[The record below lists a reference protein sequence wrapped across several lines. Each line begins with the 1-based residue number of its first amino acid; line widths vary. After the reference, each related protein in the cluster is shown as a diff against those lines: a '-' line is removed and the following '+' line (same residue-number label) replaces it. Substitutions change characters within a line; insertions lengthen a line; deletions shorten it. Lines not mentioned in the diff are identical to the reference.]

1 MDDSEDKSS
10 ISLEGWRLRLCQ
22 HRLLLMLALFAG
34 WALLTGISCVVP
46 AKYRS
51 ETLISVEQQRVP
63 EHYVEANVTIDLQQ
77 RLQSM
82 TEQILS
88 RARLMGIIERFNL
101 YPRHSHVDPDALLD
115 AIRKDIKVEL
125 IRGDRGQISAF
136 KVSYS
141 ANNPKIAQQVTAELT
156 SLFIEENLH
165 NREELSRDTT
175 AFLETEL
182 ESARKSLDQQ
192 EQRLRDFKNRYMGQ
206 LPEQTGTNIQ
216 ILSGLQ
222 NRLLSATDARN
233 QAEQQRL
240 YLQSLMSQY
249 GNVRQ
254 LSSSTANAIA
264 VPSQRSNELDQ
275 KIALLKS
282 QLANL
287 SAKYTP
293 RHPDVVRLQEEI
305 AATEKLKALADRPET
320 SNSTSQVADARS
332 TLSAGD
338 SQALSAFTQLQSQL
352 KGNEFE
358 LANRKAEI
366 KKIENDIDSYQQRLN
381 LAPAREQELTS
392 ITRDHEQSRLNFESL
407 LAKKNQSAMAT
418 NLEKR
423 QQGEQ
428 FRMIDPPSLPQ
439 KPYFPNRLFFSL
451 SGLALGLALGI
462 AILLTMELLSPRVY
476 GELELQAIV
485 PTPFLVTIPPMLT
498 PVESRRK
505 VIYRAFEVATATVM
519 IIAIPAV
526 TFFIYR
532 KG

>member
-1 MDDSEDKSS
+1 MDNSEEKSS
-10 ISLEGWRLRLCQ
+10 ISIEGWRLRLCQ
-22 HRLLLMLALFAG
+22 HRLLLMLSLLTG

-51 ETLISVEQQRVP
+51 ETLILVEQQRVP
-63 EHYVEANVTIDLQQ
+63 EHYVEANVSIDLQQ

-88 RARLMGIIERFNL
+88 RTRLMGIIEKFQL
-101 YPRHSHVDPDALLD
+101 YPQHSHADSDGRLES
-115 AIRKDIKVEL
+115 IRKDIKVEL
-125 IRGDRGQISAF
+125 IRGDRDQVSAF

-141 ANNPKIAQQVTAELT
+141 ATTPVIAQQVTAELT
-156 SLFIEENLH
+156 SLFIEENLR

-192 EQRLRDFKNRYMGQ
+192 EQRLREFKNRYMGQ

-233 QAEQQRL
+233 QAEQQKL
-240 YLQSLMSQY
+240 YLQSLISQY
-249 GNVRQ
+249 GEMRQ
-254 LSSSTANAIA
+254 PSGSSGNGTAI
-264 VPSQRSNELDQ
+264 PSQHSHESDQ
-275 KIALLKS
+275 KLALLKAE
-282 QLANL
+282 LANL

-293 RHPDVVRLQEEI
+293 RHPDIVRLQDEI
-305 AATEKLKALADRPET
+305 AATEKVRAVADRQAG
-320 SNSTSQVADARS
+320 SKSTNQVTDAPS

-338 SQALSAFTQLQSQL
+338 PQSLSAFTQLQSQL
-352 KGNEFE
+352 KANEFE
-358 LANRKAEI
+358 IANRKSEI

-381 LAPAREQELTS
+381 LAPAREQELAS
-392 ITRDHEQSRLNFESL
+392 ITRDHEQSRLNYESL

-451 SGLALGLALGI
+451 GGLALGLALGI
-462 AILLTMELLSPRVY
+462 AILLTMEFVSPRVY

-485 PTPFLVTIPPMLT
+485 PTPLLITIPPMPT
-498 PVESRRK
+498 AFESRRK
-505 VIYRAFEVATATVM
+505 VMYTTLEVATATVIM
-519 IIAIPAV
+519 VTIPAV

>member
-1 MDDSEDKSS
+1 MDNSEEKSS
-10 ISLEGWRLRLCQ
+10 VSIEGWRLRLCQ
-22 HRLLLMLALFAG
+22 HRLLLMLTLFAG

-51 ETLISVEQQRVP
+51 ETLILVEQQRVP
-63 EHYVEANVTIDLQQ
+63 EHYVEANVSIDLQQ

-82 TEQILS
+82 TERILS
-88 RARLMGIIERFNL
+88 RTRLMGIVDKFHL
-101 YPRHSHVDPDALLD
+101 YPQHDHADPDGLLE
-115 AIRKDIKVEL
+115 AMRKDIKVEL
-125 IRGDRGQISAF
+125 IRGDRDQVSAF

-141 ANNPKIAQQVTAELT
+141 TNTPAIAQQVTGELT
-156 SLFIEENLH
+156 SLFIEENLR

-192 EQRLRDFKNRYMGQ
+192 EERLREFKNRYMGQ

-233 QAEQQRL
+233 QAEQQKL

-249 GNVRQ
+249 GGMRQ
-254 LSSSTANAIA
+254 ASGSTGNGLAI
-264 VPSQRSNELDQ
+264 PSQHSHEIDQ
-275 KIALLKS
+275 KLALLKS
-282 QLANL
+282 ELANL

-293 RHPDVVRLQEEI
+293 RHPDVVRVQEEI
-305 AATEKLKALADRPET
+305 AATEKAKATADQQAA
-320 SNSTSQVADARS
+320 SNSTDQLTDVPSSLS
-332 TLSAGD
+332 TGD
-338 SQALSAFTQLQSQL
+338 SQSASAFAQLQSQL
-352 KGNEFE
+352 KANEFE
-358 LANRKAEI
+358 IANRKAEI

-381 LAPAREQELTS
+381 LAPAREQELAS
-392 ITRDHEQSRLNFESL
+392 ITRDHEQSRLNYESL

-451 SGLALGLALGI
+451 GGLALGVALGI
-462 AILLTMELLSPRVY
+462 AILLAMEFVSPRVY
-476 GELELQAIV
+476 GELELQTIL
-485 PTPFLVTIPPMLT
+485 PTPLLITIPPMLT

-505 VIYRAFEVATATVM
+505 GMYRAVEVATATLITV
-519 IIAIPAV
+519 AIPAV

>member
-1 MDDSEDKSS
+1 
-10 ISLEGWRLRLCQ
+10 
-22 HRLLLMLALFAG
+22 
-34 WALLTGISCVVP
+34 
-46 AKYRS
+46 
-51 ETLISVEQQRVP
+51 
-63 EHYVEANVTIDLQQ
+63 
-77 RLQSM
+77 
-82 TEQILS
+82 
-88 RARLMGIIERFNL
+88 
-101 YPRHSHVDPDALLD
+101 
-115 AIRKDIKVEL
+115 
-125 IRGDRGQISAF
+125 
-136 KVSYS
+136 VSYS
-141 ANNPKIAQQVTAELT
+141 TNTRAIAQQVTAELT

-192 EQRLRDFKNRYMGQ
+192 EERLREFKNRYMGQ

-233 QAEQQRL
+233 QAEQQKL

-249 GNVRQ
+249 GQMRQ
-254 LSSSTANAIA
+254 TSGATDNGMAI
-264 VPSQRSNELDQ
+264 PSERSHELDQ

-282 QLANL
+282 ELANL

-293 RHPDVVRLQEEI
+293 RHPDIVRLQDEI
-305 AATEKLKALADRPET
+305 AATEKLKAVADRQAL
-320 SNSTSQVADARS
+320 SNSSSQLTDGSIAV
-332 TLSAGD
+332 SAGD
-338 SQALSAFTQLQSQL
+338 SQSLSAFTQLQSQL
-352 KGNEFE
+352 KANELE
-358 LANRKAEI
+358 IANRKAEI

-381 LAPAREQELTS
+381 LAPAREQELAS
-392 ITRDHEQSRLNFESL
+392 ITRDHEQSRLNYESL

-451 SGLALGLALGI
+451 GGLALGLALGV
-462 AILLTMELLSPRVY
+462 AILLAMEFVSPRVY

-485 PTPFLVTIPPMLT
+485 PTALLITIPPMPT
-498 PVESRRK
+498 AVESRRT
-505 VIYRAFEVATATVM
+505 VMYRTLEVATATILLV
-519 IIAIPAV
+519 AIPAV